1 MIEQDPAAT
10 KLEIFIQGF
19 FLRLSAGLAGAGV
32 LALCAPQLVVARHS
46 NLVMATVVYSLI
58 CIAGG
63 IKDVKTPR
71 IEDRKLFRKITRK
84 RFLLGVMS
92 LLLLAYL
99 VLGMKWS

>member
-1 MIEQDPAAT
+1 MTEQDPAAT

-32 LALCAPQLVVARHS
+32 LALCAPQFVVARHS

-58 CIAGG
+58 CVAGG
-63 IKDVKTPR
+63 VKDAKTPR

-84 RFLLGVMS
+84 RLLLAVMS

-99 VLGMKWS
+99 VMTMK